1 MSPRVALV
9 AGGAKPDSIGFAVA
23 QRLLGEGCEVAVAD
37 LYEPGFAQ
45 LPQCLCVRTDASDPG
60 SVQAMVERVV
70 ARLGTIHIRRA
81 VRRRRRVH
89 DRRHARRERRLLH
102 GVVIARQQN
111 QACATV
117 HAADRSYHS
126 RFTLGERSMKR
137 SSIVIG
143 VILALLSAPLA
154 AQTFRHE
161 LSFFGS
167 FDYMDEPVNVDT
179 TLLHI
184 RYGHFFSEQLVGTIG
199 LSRSSFEGAGPDVSS
214 TALTA
219 GAKYYFGPLRRATFV
234 PFLEGSVGFA
244 TVDFGANDETD
255 LTWEIGGG
263 GSYFISD
270 STSADVSLRWYH
282 TDTSA
287 STEGMRIF
295 LGLTTRF

>member
-1 MSPRVALV
+1 
-9 AGGAKPDSIGFAVA
+9 
-23 QRLLGEGCEVAVAD
+23 
-37 LYEPGFAQ
+37 
-45 LPQCLCVRTDASDPG
+45 
-60 SVQAMVERVV
+60 
-70 ARLGTIHIRRA
+70 
-81 VRRRRRVH
+81 
-89 DRRHARRERRLLH
+89 
-102 GVVIARQQN
+102 
-111 QACATV
+111 
-117 HAADRSYHS
+117 
-126 RFTLGERSMKR
+126 MKK

-167 FDYMDEPVNVDT
+167 LDYMDEPVNVDT

-184 RYGHFFSEQLVGTIG
+184 RYGYFFSEQLVGTIG

-244 TVDFGANDETD
+244 TVDSGANDETD
-255 LTWEIGGG
+255 LTWELGGG